1 MHYRRLVISRKL
13 SHPQAC
19 RRCSGI
25 DSLQAV
31 ILKCMH
37 SLVTRNAII
46 LCPHPAALECSNDA
60 ARMIAEVAEANG
72 APKGAIQWLEKPPIE
87 QVGRLSKVRQN

>member
-1 MHYRRLVISRKL
+1 MHYRRLIISRKL

-31 ILKCMH
+31 MLKCMH

-60 ARMIAEVAEANG
+60 ARMIAEVADVLAKNAG
-72 APKGAIQWLEKPPIE
+72 FSAPKGTRTLL
-87 QVGRLSKVRQN
+87 V